1 VGEAFGRIIALAHR
15 ECDIHGL
22 DERPGIVCPPIKG
35 KQRSHLVCG
44 NVRGGAVKVGA
55 LLVQHRAGCR
65 KPLRVKVV
73 RTYPHTFPE
82 LREVQG
88 QRGFPELEAIGCR
101 PTM

>member
-1 VGEAFGRIIALAHR
+1 MAFAPFSRRRLGVAGCFLHELYAAGEAKFGVDVGEVGLHGARRHEKPCRDVVVGQTLA
-15 ECDIHGL
+15 
-22 DERPGIVCPPIKG
+22 
-35 KQRSHLVCG
+35 
-44 NVRGGAVKVGA
+44 
-55 LLVQHRAGCR
+55 CR